1 MRCRWRRRAEE
12 NTGGRERR
20 KREIQSG
27 CGGKAAEGKT
37 GGKRKHRRNERKIK
51 SKAGNQTVS
60 LFLLSGNYTSIKAQ
74 LKEKTHQ
81 AYQVS
86 DRLKQSETR
95 FCVFFYYFFYSFY
108 EPNTPH
114 EGSIDPHGCRPSGS
128 VTPRLC
134 CMLCIISKAEGQR
147 DPSWTL
153 EKARQGIQTTEIMKN
168 SEHRHEETTVLIS

>member
-20 KREIQSG
+20 KREVQSG

-86 DRLKQSETR
+86 DRLKQGFLFSFIIFLFILWAQHTTWGQHRSTR
-95 FCVFFYYFFYSFY
+95 LS
-108 EPNTPH
+108 P
-114 EGSIDPHGCRPSGS
+114 
-128 VTPRLC
+128 LW
-134 CMLCIISKAEGQR
+134 QR
-147 DPSWTL
+147 DATFMLHAVHHLQS
-153 EKARQGIQTTEIMKN
+153 RR
-168 SEHRHEETTVLIS
+168 SERSVMNIRKSTSRNPNNRNHEELRARTRGNNSTDIIITS